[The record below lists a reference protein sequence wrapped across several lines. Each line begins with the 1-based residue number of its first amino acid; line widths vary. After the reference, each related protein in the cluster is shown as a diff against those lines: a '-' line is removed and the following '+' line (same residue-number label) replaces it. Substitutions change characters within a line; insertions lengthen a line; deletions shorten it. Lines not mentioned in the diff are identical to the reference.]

1 MRLIF
6 FHDFKLAIE
15 IGEKNHEN
23 RNTDRETERQKALEK
38 ELGCK
43 IIRINPD
50 KENFHIFKT
59 MNEIHRQI
67 KESTKK
73 STEESTK
80 KFLIDKL
87 SNKLLRLEFKKIAP

>member
-1 MRLIF
+1 
-6 FHDFKLAIE
+6 
-15 IGEKNHEN
+15 
-23 RNTDRETERQKALEK
+23 
-38 ELGCK
+38 
-43 IIRINPD
+43 
-50 KENFHIFKT
+50 